1 MRNTI
6 SHRRM
11 LKDTLSAQIMQFM
24 NSNAIEQII
33 PQGEIR
39 RYSSGSV
46 HNDVLKA
53 IFGEWPEREAEKDE
67 DPRRAK
73 AFGVVRQILHFYYH
87 ECVFDRFIFEGYVD
101 GLTHMDRL
109 LSFYSYENAVNK
121 AHQLVHE
128 RLSALNQIEAVFFAT
143 SAPGDRE
150 RIRLSQCGKTVSEN
164 ESYVYALRE
173 GLKYGLLLALAQTS
187 EGLQQPQVAQFY
199 IADIDFMLNEQP
211 RMSVKHL
218 DRLNVKACDANA
230 YGLAHAVEF
239 IRVISMV
246 EVWNRADKSLY
257 NHISDP
263 FCNRFKRIL
272 ADDNLQTLFVK
283 ALRVNK
289 QMFHLFRL
297 GCGSEACLPAAGNFV
312 FYLDVPAH
320 QVPSCHIA
328 AVLHP
333 LEIVAES
340 RKVWL
345 R

>member
-1 MRNTI
+1 MTNI
-6 SHRRM
+6 IIQRRK
-11 LKDTLSAQIMQFM
+11 LKDALLAQIKQFM
-24 NSNAIEQII
+24 NSNAIEQIV

-46 HNDVLKA
+46 HNDVLREV
-53 IFGEWPEREAEKDE
+53 FGEWPEGEAERDE

-109 LSFYSYENAVNK
+109 LSFYTYENAVAK
-121 AHQLVHE
+121 AHHLVQE
-128 RLSALNQIEAVFFAT
+128 RLSALNHIEAVFFAT
-143 SAPGDRE
+143 NAPSDRE
-150 RIRLSQCGKTVSEN
+150 RTRLNQHGKTVSAN

-173 GLKYGLLLALAQTS
+173 GLKYGLLLALVQTS
-187 EGLQQPQVAQFY
+187 EGLQQPEVAKFY
-199 IADIDFMLNEQP
+199 IADLDFMMNEQP

-218 DRLNVKACDANA
+218 DRLNVKACDASA
-230 YGLAHAVEF
+230 HGLAHAVEF

-289 QMFHLFRL
+289 QIFHLFRL
-297 GCGSEACLPAAGNFV
+297 GCGNEACLPAAGNFV

-328 AVLHP
+328 EVLHS
-333 LEIVAES
+333 LEVVAES
-340 RKVWL
+340 KKVWL

>member
-1 MRNTI
+1 
-6 SHRRM
+6 
-11 LKDTLSAQIMQFM
+11 MQFM

-46 HNDVLKA
+46 HNDVLKE
-53 IFGEWPEREAEKDE
+53 IFGEWPGGEAEKDE

-87 ECVFDRFIFEGYVD
+87 ESVFDRFIFEGYVD

-109 LSFYSYENAVNK
+109 LSFYTYENAVGK
-121 AHQLVHE
+121 AHHLVHE
-128 RLSALNQIEAVFFAT
+128 RLRELNHIEAVFFAT
-143 SAPGDRE
+143 SAPSDRE
-150 RIRLSQCGKTVSEN
+150 RTRLSQCGKTVSEN

-187 EGLQQPQVAQFY
+187 DGLQQPEVAKFY
-199 IADIDFMLNEQP
+199 AADLDFMLNEQP

-218 DRLNVKACDANA
+218 DRLNVKACDASA
-230 YGLAHAVEF
+230 HGLAHAVEF

-272 ADDNLQTLFVK
+272 ADENLQILFVK
-283 ALRVNK
+283 ALRANK

-297 GCGSEACLPAAGNFV
+297 GCGNEAGRPAAGNFV

-340 RKVWL
+340 KKVWL